1 MTNANIKRGFRM
13 SIERYNLEQEKKLR
27 IRKIL
32 TNLLNSVSYKSKE
45 RDSLITVATVDIMLK
60 DSKKLWLADL
70 EEFLEKNSRVC
81 IKTYGKYYFKDL
93 YEKMYNPIYLSD
105 YKADLDLFAE
115 TVRRFKDITKS
126 TLVTQKS
133 LKSYFLKKKRKKVKI

>member
-1 MTNANIKRGFRM
+1 M

-32 TNLLNSVSYKSKE
+32 TNLLNSVSYRGTDRE
-45 RDSLITVATVDIMLK
+45 SLIGLIAADIMLK
-60 DSKKLWLADL
+60 DSKRLWIGDL
-70 EEFLEKNSRVC
+70 KEFLEKNS
-81 IKTYGKYYFKDL
+81 KTCLKSYSKYYCKDL

-115 TVRRFKDITKS
+115 TVRRFKDSTKS
-126 TLVTQKS
+126 TLVTRKGI
-133 LKSYFLKKKRKKVKI
+133 KAYFLKKRAKKVSI

>member
-1 MTNANIKRGFRM
+1 M

-32 TNLLNSVSYKSKE
+32 TNLLNSVSYRSKD
-45 RDSLITVATVDIMLK
+45 RDSLIALIAADIMLEG
-60 DSKKLWLADL
+60 SKRLWLDDL
-70 EEFLEKNSRVC
+70 QEFLEKNSRAC
-81 IKTYGKYYFKDL
+81 LKSYGKYYYKDL

-115 TVRRFKDITKS
+115 TVRRFKNITKS
-126 TLVTQKS
+126 TLVTRKGI
-133 LKSYFLKKKRKKVKI
+133 KAYFLKKRATLKKL

>member
-1 MTNANIKRGFRM
+1 M
-13 SIERYNLEQEKKLR
+13 SIERYNLEQEKKQR

-45 RDSLITVATVDIMLK
+45 RDSLITVTSADIMLK
-60 DSKKLWLADL
+60 DDKKLWLSDL
-70 EEFLEKNSRVC
+70 EEFLEKNSKVC
-81 IKTYGKYYFKDL
+81 TKTYGKYYCKDL

-115 TVRRFKDITKS
+115 TVRKFKDTSKS
-126 TLVTQKS
+126 TLVIRKTIKEH
-133 LKSYFLKKKRKKVKI
+133 FLKKKRKKVKI

>member
-1 MTNANIKRGFRM
+1 M

-45 RDSLITVATVDIMLK
+45 RDSLITVTAADIMLK
-60 DSKKLWLADL
+60 DDKKLWLADL

-81 IKTYGKYYFKDL
+81 TKTYGKYYYKDL
-93 YEKMYNPIYLSD
+93 YESMYNPIYLSD

-115 TVRRFKDITKS
+115 TVRKFKDTSKS
-126 TLVTQKS
+126 TLVIRKTIKE
-133 LKSYFLKKKRKKVKI
+133 YFLKKKRKKVKI

>member
-1 MTNANIKRGFRM
+1 M

-70 EEFLEKNSRVC
+70 KEFLEKNSRVC

>member
-1 MTNANIKRGFRM
+1 M

-45 RDSLITVATVDIMLK
+45 RDSLITVATADIMLK

-70 EEFLEKNSRVC
+70 KEFLEKNSRVC

>member
-1 MTNANIKRGFRM
+1 M